1 MMVNN
6 ASNIDKTHVITA
18 MFFLKWSSFYQKYY
32 FWIHPVCVWS
42 INNYLF
48 YATDYYHYC
57 PLFDGRHGIG
67 RIHDSQ
73 YFMFER
79 TFYHMCCHCPV
90 VVYCSLGCIHLLSN
104 PHDSILRSP
113 LFYYLFPFVL
123 LFVGDAYIV
132 VFIPTLALVSH
143 DNWLSVSCLWFWPD
157 SIDVQKFQKFFN
169 KSSAS
174 SWEQPHLLFL
184 LICSITPTS
193 QSLYKDL
200 SDKRITDAKAFNL
213 TFRWMDD
220 VLSII

>member
-48 YATDYYHYC
+48 YVPDYYHYC
-57 PLFDGRHGIG
+57 PLLDGRHGIG

-90 VVYCSLGCIHLLSN
+90 VVYCSLGRIHLLSN

-113 LFYYLFPFVL
+113 LFYYFFPFVL
-123 LFVGDAYIV
+123 LFVGDTYIV
-132 VFIPTLALVSH
+132 VFIPTLVLVWH

-157 SIDVQKFQKFFN
+157 SIDVQKFQKFSTN
-169 KSSAS
+169 HRHPHGNNLISSS
-174 SWEQPHLLFL
+174 CWSFPLLL
-184 LICSITPTS
+184 RARVCIKTYQTNELQIIKPLI
-193 QSLYKDL
+193 SLSGK
-200 SDKRITDAKAFNL
+200 
-213 TFRWMDD
+213 WMMFCQ
-220 VLSII
+220 